1 MDLSNIAKSESP
13 SKLLTPWW
21 DVGIYYAIRAMLIL
35 SVAAIGLQTT
45 KDGLV
50 CLPAVDCGAAFERN
64 QQSVRNANPSNDT
77 LNACRKLKLPGKE
90 RPSGTVVLTT
100 MEDRRQYDYVDHKC
114 YAQIPIFP
122 RYFSLIFLGETLFLL
137 IISDLWL
144 KYTKTSCTLSH
155 FENLLSEFNHF
166 ELKACESLAINPHL
180 GDTDELKIKVC
191 TFAYKVFYFKEQ
203 YMSTEYSHDSLSSLT
218 FQYRFRFDAGM
229 LSLVAMLC
237 SNIFYFQNSIFS
249 QCRLTK
255 ALFLKGHEQFECTRP
270 IAGNYCFMAG
280 SFIGLLVVNFLL
292 FLRAGYWAY
301 KELPWAPK
309 CEIEILGRTEVIS
322 GDLAFLFKLIENSSA
337 SFQRMIGVGILLTPL
352 LAGENND
359 NGGQTNASSWIY
371 QTRSFF
377 K

>member
-21 DVGIYYAIRAMLIL
+21 DVGIYYITGAMLVL

-64 QQSVRNANPSNDT
+64 QSVRNANASYDA
-77 LNACRKLKLPGKE
+77 LNACSKLKLPGKE

-100 MEDRRQYDYVDHKC
+100 MEDRRQYDYVDRKC

-122 RYFSLIFLGETLFLL
+122 QYFSIIFFGETLFLL
-137 IISDLWL
+137 FISNLWL

-166 ELKACESLAINPHL
+166 ELTGCERLANYPQL
-180 GDTDELKIKVC
+180 FDTDELKTKVY
-191 TFAYKVFYFKEQ
+191 TFSLKVFYFQEQ
-203 YMSTEYSHDSLSSLT
+203 YNGTEYSHYRVCSLS
-218 FQYRFRFDAGM
+218 FQYRLRFVAGL
-229 LSLVAMLC
+229 LSLVIMLC
-237 SNIFYFQNSIFS
+237 SNAIFHSQNSIFS

-270 IAGNYCFMAG
+270 IAGHYSFMAV
-280 SFIGLLVVNFLL
+280 SFMVLLGVNFML
-292 FLRAGYWAY
+292 FLRAGYWAF
-301 KELPWAPK
+301 KELPLEPQ
-309 CEIEILGRTEVIS
+309 CEIEILGRTDFVR
-322 GDLAFLFKLIENSSA
+322 GDVAFLLKLMENSSA
-337 SFQRMIGVGILLTPL
+337 SFKSMIGVGITLSRQLEE
-352 LAGENND
+352 AMND
-359 NGGQTNASSWIY
+359 DNERVEIE
-371 QTRSFF
+371 TRV
-377 K
+377 